1 MRRRRWLQ
9 VKQFVERLTLAMLYL
24 NVSLT
29 VKKPEDVDK
38 IRGLLAE
45 AAALSR
51 HEPGCLR
58 FEVYQSQNDSAKF
71 LLCERWE
78 SKEALDR
85 HRTARAYT
93 TIYQPQVMPL
103 VDREGHPSSLVSG
116 E

>member
-1 MRRRRWLQ
+1 
-9 VKQFVERLTLAMLYL
+9 MLYL

-29 VKKPEDVDK
+29 VKKPEDIDK

-45 AAALSR
+45 AAALSQQ
-51 HEPGCLR
+51 EPGCLR
-58 FEVYQSQNDSAKF
+58 FEVYQSQNDPAKF

-78 SKEALDR
+78 SKEDLDR

-103 VDREGHPSSLVSG
+103 VDREGHPSNLVSRG
-116 E
+116 